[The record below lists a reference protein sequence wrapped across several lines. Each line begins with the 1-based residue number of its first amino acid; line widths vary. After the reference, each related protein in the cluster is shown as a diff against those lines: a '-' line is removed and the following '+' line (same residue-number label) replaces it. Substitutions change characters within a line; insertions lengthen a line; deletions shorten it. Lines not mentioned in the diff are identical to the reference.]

1 MGGLRKRLYDILNDS
16 ARKES
21 IVKTRKET
29 KSTAY
34 GTSGA
39 YGATAIAQA
48 FKGADFPM
56 TKDDIMQKYGDRE
69 IEYHKGRKEKVHDI
83 LENIPDEKFNST
95 VELEQAFHET
105 LKKRK

>member
-1 MGGLRKRLYDILNDS
+1 MGGLRKRLYDILNMQTK
-16 ARKES
+16 KEG
-21 IVKTRKET
+21 KAETRKET
-29 KSTAY
+29 R
-34 GTSGA
+34 SGA

-69 IEYHKGRKEKVHDI
+69 IEYHKGKKEKVHDV
-83 LENIPDEKFNST
+83 LENIPDEKYNST